1 MLLNIKDN
9 IDIWAFSLSVFA
21 LGWNFC
27 RDFVNRA
34 RLDFQV
40 DFAPEANKKDTTISK
55 NKIIIRIFNKGSSPL
70 CIKKIEGIVNKK
82 KPVNIE
88 VLLSSKLDRV
98 IEAKH
103 MTVLVIDLDAWE
115 LESPFKKIVFHT
127 TDDKKFIISHKKL
140 KRLEKDIKAKES
152 KEQKYETN

>member
-1 MLLNIKDN
+1 MFKVNLTADSIAVILSC
-9 IDIWAFSLSVFA
+9 FS

-27 RDFVNRA
+27 RDFLNRA
-34 RLDFQV
+34 RLDFQI
-40 DFAPEANKKDTTISK
+40 DFAPEANKQYTTISK
-55 NKIIIRIFNKGSSPL
+55 NKIIIRVFNKGRFTL

-82 KPVNIE
+82 EPVNIE

-103 MTVLVIDLDAWE
+103 MTVLVIDLESWK

-152 KEQKYETN
+152 KDRTNERN